1 MNQMNDQS
9 KTISRILSESSVIAV
24 VGFSR
29 RMTRAGYYVP
39 AYLHGQG
46 YKIIPVN
53 PYLKEALG
61 QKAYGDL
68 VSILEPVDL
77 VLLFQRSEKVPPFV
91 EQAINIKAKAVW
103 MQLGIIN
110 EVAAR
115 KARAAGLDVV
125 MNACMLVEHRHWKQK

>member
-1 MNQMNDQS
+1 MNQLNDQS
-9 KTISRILSESSVIAV
+9 KTINRILSECSVIAV
-24 VGFSR
+24 VGFSH

-39 AYLHGQG
+39 AYLYDQG

-68 VSILEPVDL
+68 VSIHEPVDL
-77 VLLFQRSEKVPPFV
+77 VLLFQRSEKVLPFV
-91 EQAINIKAKAVW
+91 EQAINIRAKAVW
-103 MQLGIIN
+103 MQLGIAN
-110 EVAAR
+110 EVAAK

-125 MNACMLVEHRHWKQK
+125 MNACMLVEHRHWMRK